1 MVSPALIPAGGKLG
15 ATSIIADRAP
25 GSSILRQTLTDAG
38 IPTETLFNLAAQ
50 QTVKDELSANTQRGF
65 DDGAFGRPSFVFQ
78 GELFFGKDKLDDVE
92 AWLASRS
99 S

>member
-1 MVSPALIPAGGKLG
+1 MGMNRLGPALLAEERHQHHPGHVERGDPSPQNRC
-15 ATSIIADRAP
+15 ATEN
-25 GSSILRQTLTDAG
+25 DA
-38 IPTETLFNLAAQ
+38 LDAAR
-50 QTVKDELSANTQRGF
+50 TQRGF